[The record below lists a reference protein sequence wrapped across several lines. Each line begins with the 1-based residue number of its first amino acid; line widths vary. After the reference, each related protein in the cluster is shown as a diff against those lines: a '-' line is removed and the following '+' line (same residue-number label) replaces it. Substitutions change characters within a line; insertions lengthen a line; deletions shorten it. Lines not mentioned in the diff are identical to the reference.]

1 MWFIWNRRWL
11 IFLEWQVVIGAL
23 WWFHCFSCSVGLI
36 SLHCFVG
43 AWHTINVWLGWYQP
57 WKPFQ
62 NRHIVM
68 SVCILQDQDKE
79 YVGFAT
85 LPNQVHRKSVKKG
98 FDFTLMVAGKSWFAH
113 NFEES
118 AIDKV
123 LYLTSFLFLRL
134 KGSLA
139 WESPPWSTVSFSQI
153 FTKIGS
159 FSMLKV
165 RGPLFFLDKFYQQ
178 YMNIWRHHRGPAVP
192 ELVDQTLCFSS
203 LPTNSSL
210 IT

>member
-1 MWFIWNRRWL
+1 MWFIWRRRWL
-11 IFLEWQVVIGAL
+11 ICLEWQVVIGAL
-23 WWFHCFSCSVGLI
+23 WWFHCFSSSLGVI
-36 SLHCFVG
+36 SLHSFVG
-43 AWHTINVWLGWYQP
+43 VWHTVNVWLWWYQP

-62 NRHIVM
+62 NRHIVI
-68 SVCILQDQDKE
+68 SVSIPQDQDKE

-113 NFEES
+113 KS

-123 LYLTSFLFLRL
+123 LYLTSFLFLILHL
-134 KGSLA
+134 KGNLA

-165 RGPLFFLDKFYQQ
+165 RDPLFFLDKFYKL
-178 YMNIWRHHRGPAVP
+178 YIENTIWGS
-192 ELVDQTLCFSS
+192 EFLSW
-203 LPTNSSL
+203 
-210 IT
+210 